1 MIERE
6 KTIIGITTRKGRE
19 MKVRDVIKALKQY
32 EPDDHIV
39 LAWFDLEYASNTI
52 ESLPNPIQLEQAW
65 REIIEECQDTMNSH
79 LDFTNTGAEIS
90 DLLKEKLEG
99 EN

>member
-1 MIERE
+1 M
-6 KTIIGITTRKGRE
+6 GNTTRKGKE

-39 LAWFDLEYASNTI
+39 LAWFDLEYASNSI
-52 ESLPNPIQLEQAW
+52 ETLPNPIVLEQAW
-65 REIIEECQDTMNSH
+65 REIVEEAQETLNSH

-99 EN
+99 DN

>member
-1 MIERE
+1 
-6 KTIIGITTRKGRE
+6 

-39 LAWFDLEYASNTI
+39 LAWFDLEYATNSI
-52 ESLPNPIQLEQAW
+52 DLLPNPIEVERAW

-99 EN
+99 LNE